1 MNEFAGSAAAE
12 AIRGALKRCNA
23 GAAFGLPGGPNHALF
38 QRLRGTD
45 PRLVVPT
52 HELAAAFMAGTY
64 GRIDGRPGI
73 LLTIPGPGFA
83 FALPGIAEAWQDSA
97 PLVHIVSAAPGR
109 PHARHRHQALNQNAI
124 ARAMTKAMFAV
135 SDPARLGESVCAAFE
150 TARDGEPGPV
160 IVQLGEFADT
170 AGDRAGIGADT
181 PAAARVWARIL
192 QARKPVLM
200 VGQGCAAAAAA
211 VRAYVERT
219 GTPAFSSASG
229 RGIVSEQSPWCLRY
243 DSLRGST
250 AQLNALLEEADLVI
264 AVGTRL
270 AFNGTAGFELK
281 LPAERLVHVD
291 AGTANLD
298 AVYPAAATAVM
309 RAEDF
314 FAMPESLSTRPSAW
328 TAQAL
333 EHWRERIGTAQDRQ
347 AEPVIAGAT
356 PQEFFA
362 TLRAQLPDAALVVT
376 DSGLHQVMARR
387 YYEVRQPY
395 GLLLPT
401 DLQSMGFGLPSA
413 LAARLAAPARPVVAL
428 IGDGGMLMSGLE
440 LATAVREKIDLTVIV
455 FNDGY
460 LNQIRM
466 QQLSDT
472 GREYGVTLPAIDF
485 QALAAAVGAEHVLC
499 EPGNL
504 AALAGVGRGPGVTL
518 IEVPVSD
525 SRSIAAAAARSRV
538 KSFVRRALGVRSA
551 GLLRRLLRRR

>member
-1 MNEFAGSAAAE
+1 MSDLAGIAAAE
-12 AIRGALKRCNA
+12 AIREALKRCNA

-45 PRLVVPT
+45 PRLIVPT

-97 PLVHIVSAAPGR
+97 PLLHIVAAAPSG
-109 PHARHRHQALNQNAI
+109 PHPRHRHQALDQNAI

-135 SDPARLGESVCAAFE
+135 SDPARLGETVCAAFE

-160 IVQLGEFADT
+160 IVQLGESAET
-170 AGDRAGIGADT
+170 AGAASGAAPT
-181 PAAARVWARIL
+181 GGVGAVWARIRE
-192 QARKPVLM
+192 ARKPVLM
-200 VGQGCAAAAAA
+200 VGQGCAGAAETI
-211 VRAYVERT
+211 RAYVERT
-219 GTPAFSSASG
+219 ATPVFSSASG
-229 RGIVSEQSPWCLRY
+229 RGIVSEHSPWCLRY

-250 AQLNALLEEADLVI
+250 AQLNAFLNEADLVI

-270 AFNGTAGFELK
+270 AYNGTGGFELK
-281 LPAERLVHVD
+281 LPPERLVHVD
-291 AGTANLD
+291 ASAANLN
-298 AVYPAAATAVM
+298 AVYPAATTAVM

-314 FAMPESLSTRPSAW
+314 FDLPESATAGRSAW
-328 TAQAL
+328 TEQGIAP
-333 EHWRERIGTAQDRQ
+333 WRERISAADRQ
-347 AEPVIAGAT
+347 PEPVIAGGT

-362 TLRAQLPDAALVVT
+362 TLRGQLPDAALLVT

-413 LAARLAAPARPVVAL
+413 IAARLAAPSRPVVAL
-428 IGDGGMLMSGLE
+428 MGDGGMLMSGLE
-440 LATAVREKIDLTVIV
+440 LGTAVREKIDLTVIV

-466 QQLSDT
+466 QQLSDA
-472 GREYGVTLPAIDF
+472 GRDFGVTLPAIDF
-485 QALAAAVGAEHVLC
+485 QAFAAAVGAEYLSC
-499 EPGNL
+499 EAGNL
-504 AALAGVGRGPGVTL
+504 AALAHAGRRPGVTL

-525 SRSIAAAAARSRV
+525 SRAIAAAATRSRV
-538 KSFVRRALGVRSA
+538 KTYVRRALGARTG